1 MSLINTGPDTIP
13 ANVPVYW
20 DAPPEDVKESE
31 CGSIRGHPEGAVYP
45 STRALTTSTEEA
57 IIRDIIASDLAL
69 SSSSLDPV
77 LMAKRVVRALGV
89 RDRIIG
95 WSIAE
100 SQPGHQLD
108 LILKK

>member
-20 DAPPEDVKESE
+20 DAPPMDVKESE

-45 STRALTTSTEEA
+45 STKAY
-57 IIRDIIASDLAL
+57 
-69 SSSSLDPV
+69 SSSSEEALIRSSVKSSIDAGKRDV
-77 LMAKRVVRALGV
+77 DDITKDLMSAFAV

-100 SQPGHQLD
+100 SHPGHQLD
-108 LILKK
+108 LILKR